1 MKLIVSKGKVN
12 ITFECDGGEIVP
24 IKSNDGNSYVKGLF
38 IIEETIRIIEF
49 QTIMKKGDYCILQT
63 PTESVHGIYYAP
75 SEVDGNPIIKIL
87 TLN

>member
-12 ITFECDGGEIVP
+12 ITFECDGEIVP

-38 IIEETIRIIEF
+38 VVEETIRIIEF

-63 PTESVHGIYYAP
+63 STESVHGTYYAT